1 MNAKA
6 VRGRAAVKIANRY
19 IRPLTVLYARSMGP
33 YATATRDAWRAMGSW
48 LDARDARSLMRIS
61 YGLFRDD
68 PSTTGPE
75 LLRYDACVPLV
86 FGLEEDAAAGIRR
99 QTLPG
104 GAYAVQTHTGAI
116 EATGETFSQ
125 MRRNEVP
132 ARGLQIDSD
141 RPFLAIYLTDP
152 TVTLEKYRRTELC
165 VPIVPI
171 LTPMESNDDAPLIAP
186 EVLLAIA

>member
-1 MNAKA
+1 
-6 VRGRAAVKIANRY
+6 VKIQNRY
-19 IRPLTVLYARSMGP
+19 VRPLTVLYARSMGP
-33 YATATRDAWRAMGSW
+33 YATATRDAWRTMGCW

-61 YGLFRDD
+61 YGLFRDN
-68 PSTTGPE
+68 PRTTAPQ

-104 GAYAVQTHTGAI
+104 GAYAVHTHTGAI
-116 EATGETFSQ
+116 EATGAAFSQ
-125 MRRNEVP
+125 MRRDEIP

-141 RPFLAIYLTDP
+141 RPFLAVYLTDP
-152 TVTLEKYRRTELC
+152 TVTVEKYRRTELC
-165 VPIVPI
+165 IPVVPI
-171 LTPMESNDDAPLIAP
+171 LTPIENGDDAPLIAP